1 MKKKPANRKVI
12 LLLILSMVI
21 AAAFVINGATAA
33 GILSSWTWQNPLPQG
48 NTLNNIDVLD
58 ANHVWAV
65 GGAGALLFY
74 DGTNWERQESGT
86 IDNLTGVAAVSANR
100 VWAVGYRTSPDSDG
114 IIRVYD
120 GSSWQTQ
127 YQDNIKLFGVA
138 AIDEDHA
145 WVVADHGQVL
155 TTGDGGTT
163 WTIEDTGID
172 VDLTCVFAL
181 DANHVWVGGASG
193 KIRFWNGTEW
203 KPQNTYTTT
212 TFSAITAADIHH
224 IWAVDGTDT
233 VKFSDGEDANWLS
246 QASGITGGLV
256 GISAYDQNKVWACG
270 TDGTILFTDKGGSPD
285 GGGSSW
291 AEQTNPYS
299 GSTVILRSMSALD
312 ADHVWTVGDA
322 GIIMSTGDGGS
333 TWVSDTVG
341 TIEQLNSTCA
351 IASDCVW
358 AVGNNGTILK
368 YDGSAWSPQESRT
381 TSNLCGVS
389 AISRTRA
396 WAVGNGGTI
405 LSTADGGGTWSTDTS
420 GTTTDL
426 NGVSALDGNNVWAVG
441 ESSTVLYWDGSSWQP
456 QSITQPDISLKA
468 VSAANPNRRVWA
480 AGNSRYIFNSINGS
494 PWVQQDTNS
503 GSTYFYGVYAK
514 DATHV
519 WAVGDKSD
527 NIYFYDGSAW
537 GPQTIPSSYAFHGVT
552 GLNENHVWAVS
563 DFGGIIFW
571 DGASWAEQTSGT
583 NNVLYGVSAID
594 DDHVWA
600 VGQNGTILF
609 GLLRHIIESC
619 SPTSGAQG
627 QTMDVSIVGSNTSF
641 VDDTSVA
648 SFGPGITVNSTTVTD
663 ATHAT
668 ANITIASGAA
678 PGTRDVN
685 VVTGGE
691 TPDPLTG
698 GFTVRD
704 AKISSV
710 NPASGTQ
717 GETINVSIAGS
728 DTAFVDGTSVAS
740 FGSGITV
747 NSTTVSDAANATA
760 NITIA
765 AGAAPGTRD
774 VNVTT
779 EGETPDPLTGGF
791 TVNKIPTV
799 DIYNVAPSYGPP
811 GTVVTITGANFGS
824 TRGAGKGKSGKGAS
838 YVSFNGV
845 AATEYP
851 KWTDTE
857 IVCVVPQGA
866 TPGPVVVVTSAG
878 SSSSDKTFTVS
889 YPTWYFAEGSTDW
902 GYDCYISIE
911 NPNTTSV
918 NVKLTYQTK
927 SGEVSGPQFDMAASS
942 QATVNPRD
950 TVGATDFSTK
960 VECLEG
966 LTIAADRT
974 MTWTGPGAAS
984 PEAHNSIGVTSPEKT
999 WYLPEGS
1006 SAWGFECW
1014 LLIQNPNPQVANC
1027 TVTYMIEG
1035 AGPQT
1040 VVKKVPASSRA
1051 TFNMADDIGSKDAS
1065 IKVTSDVPV
1074 IPERAMYR
1082 NNRREGHDS
1091 IGTTTPASDY
1101 FLAEGCT
1108 GFGFTTYVL
1117 IQNPQNK
1124 PVKVDVT
1131 YMTGAG
1137 PVAAPT
1143 FAMDANSRKTINVNE
1158 TTTLKDPNF
1167 STQVHGSAPII
1178 AERAMYWKG
1187 GPDGGEACHDSIGM
1201 ATTHATFYL
1210 PDGQSSDGRETWT
1223 LVQNPNAEAVE
1234 IEVSY
1239 LPAGGGTPVFKTE
1252 TIPASS
1258 RRTFNLA
1265 EHSGL
1270 NGRAAIMVTSKSA
1283 GKKIFA
1289 ERAMYWNNRGAGTD
1303 TVGGYSD

>member
-1 MKKKPANRKVI
+1 MRPKTGMLI
-12 LLLILSMVI
+12 LLILSMVI
-21 AAAFVINGATAA
+21 SAAFVTGGAAA
-33 GILSSWTWQNPLPQG
+33 ADTSYSWQWQNPVPQG

-58 ANHVWAV
+58 SNHVWAV

-74 DGTNWERQESGT
+74 DGTKWERQESGT
-86 IDNLTGVAAVSANR
+86 TDTLTGVAAISTNR
-100 VWAVGYRTSPDSDG
+100 VWAVGYRTSPDSEG
-114 IIRVYD
+114 IIRVYN
-120 GSSWQTQ
+120 GSLWQTQ
-127 YQDNIKLFGVA
+127 FQDNIRLFGVA

-145 WVVADHGQVL
+145 WVAADHGRVL
-155 TTGDGGTT
+155 TTDDGGTT
-163 WTIEDTGID
+163 WTIEETGID

-193 KIRFWNGTEW
+193 TILFWNGTSWIE
-203 KPQNTYTTT
+203 QNTYTST

-224 IWAVDGTDT
+224 VWAVDGTADI
-233 VKFSDGEDANWLS
+233 KFSDGYSADWLS
-246 QASGITGGLV
+246 QASGITSGLV
-256 GISAYDQNKVWACG
+256 GISAYDQDKVWACG
-270 TDGTILFTDKGGSPD
+270 DNGTILFTDN
-285 GGGSSW
+285 GGSSW
-291 AEQTNPYS
+291 SEQANPYS
-299 GSTVILRSMSALD
+299 GSNGTLRSISVLD
-312 ADHVWTVGDA
+312 ADQVWTVGDA
-322 GIIMSTGDGGS
+322 GTILSTDDGGS
-333 TWVSDTVG
+333 SWVSDTEG
-341 TIEQLNSTCA
+341 TIEYLNGICA
-351 IASDCVW
+351 VESDCVW
-358 AVGNNGTILK
+358 AVGNNGIILL
-368 YDGSAWSPQESRT
+368 YDGSTWSPQVSGT
-381 TSNLCGVS
+381 TNHLYGVS

-396 WAVGNGGTI
+396 WAVGYGGTI
-405 LSTADGGGTWSTDTS
+405 LSTNDGGETWSSDTS
-420 GTTTDL
+420 STSNDL
-426 NGVSALDGNNVWAVG
+426 NGISALDENNVWAVG
-441 ESSTVLYWDGSSWQP
+441 EDSTVQYWNGTSWQS
-456 QSITQPDISLKA
+456 QSIPDTGISLKA

-480 AGNSRYIFNSINGS
+480 AGNSRYIYNSINGA

-503 GSTYFYGVYAK
+503 GSSYFHGVYAQ
-514 DATHV
+514 DATHA
-519 WAVGDKSD
+519 WAVGQNSNK
-527 NIYFYDGSAW
+527 IYFYNGSAW
-537 GPQTIPSSYAFHGVT
+537 SPQTIPSNYVFHGVT
-552 GLNENHVWAVS
+552 GLDENHVWAVS

-571 DGASWAEQTSGT
+571 DGTSWAEQTSGT
-583 NNVLYGVSAID
+583 DNVLNGVSATD
-594 DDHVWA
+594 TDHIWA
-600 VGQNGTILF
+600 VGRNGTILF
-609 GLLRHIIESC
+609 GQSRHIIDSC

-627 QTMDVSIVGSNTSF
+627 QTMNVSIAGSNTTF
-641 VDDTSVA
+641 VNGTSVA
-648 SFGPGITVNSTTVTD
+648 SFGSGITVNSTTVTD
-663 ATHAT
+663 ATNAT
-668 ANITIASGAA
+668 ANITIAAGAT

-691 TPDPLTG
+691 TPEPLTG

-717 GETINVSIAGS
+717 GQTMNVSIVGS
-728 DTAFVDGTSVAS
+728 STAFVNGTSVAS
-740 FGSGITV
+740 FGSGVTV
-747 NSTTVSDAANATA
+747 NSTTVSDATNATA

-765 AGAAPGTRD
+765 AGATPGTRD
-774 VNVTT
+774 VNATT

-791 TVNKIPTV
+791 TVNKMPTV
-799 DIYNVAPSYGPP
+799 DIDKIVPSYGPP

-918 NVKLTYQTK
+918 TVKLTYQTK
-927 SGEVSGPQFDMAASS
+927 SGEVPGPQFAMAAQS
-942 QATVNPRD
+942 QATVNPRE

-966 LTIAADRT
+966 NTIAADRT

-999 WYLPEGS
+999 WYLAEGS

-1014 LLIQNPNPQVANC
+1014 LLIQNPNPKVANC
-1027 TVTYMIEG
+1027 TITYMIEG
-1035 AGPQT
+1035 TGPQA
-1040 VVKKVPASSRA
+1040 VNKQVNPNSRA
-1051 TFNMADDIGSKDAS
+1051 TFDMSKDIGEKDAS

-1117 IQNPQNK
+1117 IQNPQGK

-1258 RRTFNLA
+1258 RRTFNMA